1 MSTTRSKKLRRLD
14 CAVCNRAVKRDGY
27 VVADDHE
34 AFRKLQAE
42 NQREHER
49 HLLEEAEGPLAIPF
63 DFPNAAGWGSV
74 PWLAFH
80 DGCRERDNG
89 YHIEIESLQTEFD
102 LIERMQH
109 MNGKT
114 WLPFTNWHE
123 FVTKVSGAV

>member
-1 MSTTRSKKLRRLD
+1 M
-14 CAVCNRAVKRDGY
+14 KRDGY

-34 AFRKLQAE
+34 AFRTLRAE
-42 NQREHER
+42 NKRER
-49 HLLEEAEGPLAIPF
+49 DQVANGVSGLDVSF
-63 DFPNAAGWGSV
+63 DFNNEAGYSSV

-80 DGCRERDNG
+80 DRCRQRGNG
-89 YHIEIESLQTEFD
+89 YHIEIASLQTEFD
-102 LIERMQH
+102 LISWMQH